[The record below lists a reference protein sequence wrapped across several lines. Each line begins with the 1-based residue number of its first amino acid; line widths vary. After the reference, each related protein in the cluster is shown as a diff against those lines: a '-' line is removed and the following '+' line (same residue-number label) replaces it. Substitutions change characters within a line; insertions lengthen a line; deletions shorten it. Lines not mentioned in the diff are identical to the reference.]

1 VTVLAALRPDSWNFP
16 LLLHVLGAAVLVGAL
31 VTAVAAQFLGWR
43 ARDSAAVAT
52 FSRLSFRAL
61 LFVAFPAWWL
71 MRVAA
76 QWIYSKEGFENVE
89 SEPGWIGVG
98 FITSEGG
105 GVLLLV
111 AIILAGLGVRRLGRA
126 DGGGRTLGRIA
137 TVLTTLV
144 LVAYLVAVWAM
155 TAKPN

>member
-1 VTVLAALRPDSWNFP
+1 MLAAIRPDNWNFP

-43 ARDSAAVAT
+43 ARENAEVAT

-71 MRVAA
+71 MRISA
-76 QWIYSKEGFENVE
+76 QWIYSKEGWDEVE

-111 AIILAGLGVRRLGRA
+111 AIILAGLGVRRGRRG

-155 TAKPN
+155 TAKPD

>member
-1 VTVLAALRPDSWNFP
+1 MLAAVRPDSWNFP
-16 LLLHVLGAAVLVGAL
+16 LLLHVFGAMMLIAGL
-31 VTAVAAQFLGWR
+31 VTAVTAQYLGWR
-43 ARDSAAVAT
+43 PRDNLDTAV

-61 LFVAFPAWWL
+61 LFIAFPAWWV

-76 QWIYSKEGFENVE
+76 QWIYSKEGLDEAA
-89 SEPGWIGVG
+89 SEPAWVGVG

-111 AIILAGLGVRRLGRA
+111 AIVLAGVGVRRARRVGA
-126 DGGGRTLGRIA
+126 GRTLGRIA
-137 TVLTTLV
+137 AVLTTLV

>member
-1 VTVLAALRPDSWNFP
+1 MLAAIRPDSWNFP
-16 LLLHVLGAAVLVGAL
+16 LLLHVFGAMVLIAGL
-31 VTAVAAQFLGWR
+31 VTAVTAQYLAWR
-43 ARDSAAVAT
+43 PHDNVDAVA

-61 LFVAFPAWWL
+61 LFIAFPAWWL
-71 MRVAA
+71 MRISA
-76 QWIYSKEGFENVE
+76 QWIYSKEGLDEVK

-98 FITSEGG
+98 FITSEAGG
-105 GVLLLV
+105 LLLLV
-111 AIILAGLGVRRLGRA
+111 AIILAGIGVRRGRVE
-126 DGGGRTLGRIA
+126 GGGRTLAQIA

>member
-1 VTVLAALRPDSWNFP
+1 VTVLAAIRPDSWNFP
-16 LLLHVLGAAVLVGAL
+16 LLLHVLGASVLVGAL

-52 FSRLSFRAL
+52 FSRLS
-61 LFVAFPAWWL
+61 
-71 MRVAA
+71 
-76 QWIYSKEGFENVE
+76 KEGLENVE

-155 TAKPN
+155 TAKPD

>member
-1 VTVLAALRPDSWNFP
+1 MLAAVRPDSWNFP
-16 LLLHVLGAAVLVGAL
+16 LLLHVFGAMVLVAGL
-31 VTAVAAQFLGWR
+31 VTAVTAQYLAWKP
-43 ARDSAAVAT
+43 RDNLDAAT
-52 FSRLSFRAL
+52 FSQLSFRAL
-61 LFVAFPAWWL
+61 LFIAFPAWWV
-71 MRVAA
+71 MRISA
-76 QWIYSKEGFENVE
+76 QWIYSKEGWGEVE

-98 FITSEGG
+98 FITSEAG

-111 AIILAGLGVRRLGRA
+111 AIILAGIGVRRGRRA
-126 DGGGRTLGRIA
+126 EGGGRTLARIA